1 MQQTQ
6 VQNSK
11 YKIQYPSGNSQILAI
26 SMVLI
31 ISVTWLIGKIQNDF
45 SPQSMLYLGGAQ
57 ILIYSISLVIFIY
70 RKSARPTDLWISRKS
85 LFINN
90 RIVEANEIQMLMV
103 TGYFRPVLGIKPT
116 DKKYVPTYFCFRFME
131 EEDKGMKE
139 LKIWAEQNQIPFLQK
154 GFTKW
159 M

>member
-1 MQQTQ
+1 MQQMK

-11 YKIQYPSGNSQILAI
+11 FKVQYPSGNSQILGI
-26 SMVLI
+26 SFVLI
-31 ISVTWLIGKIQNDF
+31 ISLTWLIRKLQNEF
-45 SPQSMLYLGGAQ
+45 SPQFLLYLGGAQ
-57 ILIYSISLVIFIY
+57 ILLYSISLVIFIY
-70 RKSARPTDLWISRKS
+70 RKSAKPTDLWISRDS

-90 RIVEANEIQMLMV
+90 RIVEASDIKMV
-103 TGYFRPVLGIKPT
+103 MVMGYFRPVLGIRPT
-116 DKKYVPTYFCFRFME
+116 DKKYVPTYYCFRFME

-139 LKIWAEQNQIPFLQK
+139 LKTWAEQNQVPFLQK